1 MLRAEERVL
10 KGEEW
15 GSEKEAA
22 WSKDF
27 FFIQVLT
34 RVNAIHSV
42 NAVSP
47 AFSKFVCSGS

>member
-15 GSEKEAA
+15 SSEKEAA

-34 RVNAIHSV
+34 RMDAIHRVQAALS
-42 NAVSP
+42 
-47 AFSKFVCSGS
+47 AF